1 MKILHFLPD
10 NHAWGGIEVYLNCTL
25 PQLQQQGYQISAA
38 VTEGGRLAERLRAAG
53 VKVHGLPTHIH
64 TPLLRVLDF
73 RVLSSLL
80 NILKEEQPDLVHIH
94 KGRVE
99 QSLIRKAGFPLVY
112 TYHSYG
118 GPNNLEN
125 APNNLLRFL
134 YGCSRPLLRSLTPS
148 LSGMLVVSD
157 YERKR
162 LYREGFLPKDF
173 QAEVLY
179 NGLPTE
185 EMIASVRGLDRD
197 AIRQELNIPADA
209 RVISFICRLMP
220 DKNASAF
227 LRIARRLLSDPRRTK
242 PVYFLVAG
250 NGKQTEEFQAAF
262 SQDPLLS
269 RHGQYLGFRSDVPRL
284 ITASDLTVSTS
295 LQEGFG
301 LRVLES
307 MLFGRPCVTY
317 AAGGIPEVMGLPEG
331 QEWLVP
337 VGDEDAFV
345 DRILRVIHR
354 SDDELAALAPVL
366 QAHGKRFDVSHHVE
380 QLSQFYQ
387 RVANNLQT
395 ANNHEDRP
403 NLLRSE
409 QYGA

>member
-25 PQLQQQGYQISAA
+25 PLLQQQGYQVSAA
-38 VTEGGRLAERLRAAG
+38 VTEGGRLAEQLRAAG

-64 TPLLRVLDF
+64 TPILRVLDF
-73 RVLSSLL
+73 RVMRSLL
-80 NILKEEQPDLVHIH
+80 EILKAEQPDLVHIH

-99 QSLIRKAGFPLVY
+99 QSAIRKAGFPLVF

-125 APNNLLRFL
+125 APNDLMRFV
-134 YGCSRPLLRSLTPS
+134 YGLSRPLLRNLTPY

-157 YERKR
+157 YERQR
-162 LYREGFLPKDF
+162 LYREGFLPKNF

-179 NGLPTE
+179 NGLPTAA
-185 EMIASVRGLDRD
+185 MMASVKGLDPQV
-197 AIRQELNIPADA
+197 IRAELNIPANA
-209 RVISFICRLMP
+209 RVVSFICRLAP
-220 DKNASAF
+220 DKNSAAF
-227 LRIARRLLSDPRRTK
+227 LRIAKRLLNDPRRQM

-250 NGKQTEEFQAAF
+250 HGPQAEEFTAAF
-262 SQDPLLS
+262 THDPELAP
-269 RHGQYLGFRSDVPRL
+269 HGQYLGFRSDVPRL
-284 ITASDLTVSTS
+284 VTASTVTVSTS

-317 AAGGIPEVMGLPEG
+317 AAGGIPEVMGLPEA
-331 QEWLVP
+331 QDWLVP

-345 DRILRVIHR
+345 DCLLRVVNQ
-354 SDDELAALAPVL
+354 SDAELVALVPLL
-366 QAHGKRFDVSHHVE
+366 QAHGQRFDVHPHVK
-380 QLSQFYQ
+380 QLSQFYR
-387 RVANNLQT
+387 RVAAQL
-395 ANNHEDRP
+395 
-403 NLLRSE
+403 
-409 QYGA
+409 